1 MRIYLYYLL
10 YCMCFYFNQK
20 FQALRTNESLTRNTN
35 INMINLYK
43 IIIFIIL
50 LLYIINRNFVQM
62 KVQQEAR
69 LAVWLPWHQIPVL
82 FSMSPVR
89 WGRPLDHSGVQE
101 HIQDIDNLP
110 ETRTIKKSHQKHG
123 LLCTYGAKF
132 WVRYINK

>member
-50 LLYIINRNFVQM
+50 LLYIKSKYIINRNFVQM

-69 LAVWLPWHQIPVL
+69 LAVWLP
-82 FSMSPVR
+82 
-89 WGRPLDHSGVQE
+89 
-101 HIQDIDNLP
+101 
-110 ETRTIKKSHQKHG
+110 
-123 LLCTYGAKF
+123 
-132 WVRYINK
+132 